1 MRGGGTAQAIRSK
14 YLSIDTF
21 TPDNARKASP
31 AAEGMCKWVHAMSA
45 YDKARVSLQAVDAGG
60 QHSTR
65 SQCTCMPMLFQR
77 RRHRLSAVPIC
88 LGAKKRTLGIF
99 WYTAQGTEHGL
110 IILSPPSCLH
120 YPHVSTTLMS
130 PPPSCLHHPHVSNTL
145 MSPLPSCLLRG
156 RSSRWSRRS
165 GPRWPRQRRPSRW
178 SWSACAPSRPSCR
191 SGPAAAAAW
200 QPPRHPRQAWSAS
213 DPARCSCRACC
224 QARACPTLT
233 LLSSTRPVK
242 PSAVATRAR
251 QELVARLAGM
261 EAELRGNT
269 ERRARLEADI
279 ALCSVKLV
287 RAAER
292 ARGLVSSIR
301 SARAWC
307 SSRA

>member
-130 PPPSCLHHPHVSNTL
+130 PIPSCLHYPHVS
-145 MSPLPSCLLRG
+145 CAAGHQGGRAEAGRGGRG
-156 RSSRWSRRS
+156 RG
-165 GPRWPRQRRPSRW
+165 GPRGGHGRP
-178 SWSACAPSRPSCR
+178 A
-191 SGPAAAAAW
+191 
-200 QPPRHPRQAWSAS
+200 RQA
-213 DPARCSCRACC
+213 
-224 QARACPTLT
+224 
-233 LLSSTRPVK
+233 
-242 PSAVATRAR
+242 
-251 QELVARLAGM
+251 G
-261 EAELRGNT
+261 
-269 ERRARLEADI
+269 
-279 ALCSVKLV
+279 
-287 RAAER
+287 RAAGR
-292 ARGLVSSIR
+292 APPPPQHGSPPGTRDKHGAPLTRHGAAVVL
-301 SARAWC
+301 AAKHEH
-307 SSRA
+307 ALP